1 MTSSV
6 VIATVP
12 RVPTTRR
19 TMCEACS
26 RNGMKSISVTS
37 PSSVVKV
44 VSRISVVG
52 RYRRLIRAFACA
64 GAMRQRPFLLFPS
77 SAAKQASESK
87 RGQQS
92 QSMEPSLETSA
103 AVSQSPMSP

>member
-19 TMCEACS
+19 TMCEAGSRNGIEACS
-26 RNGMKSISVTS
+26 RKGMKSISVTS

-44 VSRISVVG
+44 VSRINVAG
-52 RYRRLIRAFACA
+52 R
-64 GAMRQRPFLLFPS
+64 
-77 SAAKQASESK
+77 
-87 RGQQS
+87 
-92 QSMEPSLETSA
+92 
-103 AVSQSPMSP
+103 

>member
-26 RNGMKSISVTS
+26 RKGMKSISVTS
-37 PSSVVKV
+37 PSAVAKV
-44 VSRISVVG
+44 VSRISVAG
-52 RYRRLIRAFACA
+52 R
-64 GAMRQRPFLLFPS
+64 
-77 SAAKQASESK
+77 
-87 RGQQS
+87 
-92 QSMEPSLETSA
+92 
-103 AVSQSPMSP
+103 